1 MSNQEE
7 QLNALSDIR
16 NMMDRSSRFISLSG
30 LSGVFA
36 GLTAL
41 VGAYFAHG
49 ELNKYLNGDYGFGID
64 ADAEIEAN
72 LIKIAFLVL
81 IVALAGGF
89 IFTYRQSK
97 KKNIPFWGKTAKNLL
112 INLAIP
118 LVVGGLFIIAL
129 LFNFP
134 SAVGLIASSCLI
146 FYGLAL
152 INASKYT
159 YTDTKP
165 VAGTNYYRLK
175 QIDFNGDF
183 AYSAIA
189 TAKVGLGSDNLTVAV
204 AANKSAVTVNYK
216 ATVGGKAHF
225 GIYNSTGVKLAS
237 VQQTVTAGL
246 NQISIPA
253 NLGNS
258 IHILNVSQAGA
269 TASIKF

>member
-1 MSNQEE
+1 MKKIFAILIFLFNFEKQSALYMSNQQE

-81 IVALAGGF
+81 IVAFAGGF
-89 IFTYRQSK
+89 LFTYRQSK
-97 KKNIPFWGKTAKNLL
+97 KKSIPFWGKTAKNMLV
-112 INLAIP
+112 NLAIP
-118 LVVGGLFIIAL
+118 LVAGGLFIMGL

-159 YTDTKP
+159 YTDIRFLGICE
-165 VAGTNYYRLK
+165 VILGLIAMFYIGYGLY
-175 QIDFNGDF
+175 FW
-183 AYSAIA
+183 AI
-189 TAKVGLGSDNLTVAV
+189 G
-204 AANKSAVTVNYK
+204 
-216 ATVGGKAHF
+216 F
-225 GIYNSTGVKLAS
+225 GILHIFY
-237 VQQTVTAGL
+237 GL
-246 NQISIPA
+246 IMYFKYERN
-253 NLGNS
+253 G
-258 IHILNVSQAGA
+258 
-269 TASIKF
+269 